1 MRGEGGEAG
10 SHVLWVK
17 GHLGGRGVGGGEAG
31 GVDLLLQA
39 ARGAE
44 HAGGGGGGCTLLR
57 MSRGYRGRSCQGS
70 FLAARPPFLAPPLV
84 SEARGSSTAPRS
96 ARGARRGLERILGR
110 LWWFGAAVLASRSTR
125 PPCPGWSTWARLGSR
140 AQPQVELGPGLV
152 VAGVEVQGGL
162 RPRGPETVEGGQE
175 VEDLLLVGVLEHVGG
190 LLDPGHPGVEHL
202 KQQPQGCCQRSIE
215 GVVGHPT
222 DVFSFQ
228 YVYIT
233 IHTPG
238 FAPGV
243 LHIHF

>member
-57 MSRGYRGRSCQGS
+57 MSRGCRGRSCQGS

-110 LWWFGAAVLASRSTR
+110 LWWFGAAVLASRSTTC
-125 PPCPGWSTWARLGSR
+125 PCPGWSSRARLGWR
-140 AQPQVELGPGLV
+140 AQPQVELGPGLEV
-152 VAGVEVQGGL
+152 RGVEVQGGL
-162 RPRGPETVEGGQE
+162 RPCGPEAMEGGEE
-175 VEDLLLVGVLEHVGG
+175 VENLLPVLVLVVVHGG
-190 LLDPGHPGVEHL
+190 GRGHG
-202 KQQPQGCCQRSIE
+202 G
-215 GVVGHPT
+215 
-222 DVFSFQ
+222 
-228 YVYIT
+228 
-233 IHTPG
+233 
-238 FAPGV
+238 
-243 LHIHF
+243 